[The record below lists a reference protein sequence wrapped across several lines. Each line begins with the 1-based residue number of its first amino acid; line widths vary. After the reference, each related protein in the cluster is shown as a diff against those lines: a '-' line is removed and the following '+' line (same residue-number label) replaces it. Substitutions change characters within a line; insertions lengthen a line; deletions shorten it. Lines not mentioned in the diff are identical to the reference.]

1 MRNLLIAAFLLIGL
15 GETANVLITFS
26 IVVFSSYGR
35 QLASWTWIALVYAAL
50 FVYLAAKSRPQNR
63 RLRLL
68 YGLIRR
74 VENPY
79 KARLYLHSIYSLLG
93 ILNCMILLLGLLF
106 FGIRAWDPWWGF
118 TAGTSTIASVFYC
131 NGVFSILGMRYE
143 NNRGSSFFL
152 AASVASLASRM
163 FSARKVEGFYP
174 LNQAF
179 RICNAMFY
187 KRRHIPTD
195 FYDVWATVEGLSD
208 LEDPPF
214 EDLARLADSIAD
226 LPRRDKLPDEF
237 TSFLKKTK
245 WPSKFETI
253 DPEERS
259 FMERHQ
265 ILVAVVITI
274 GAILAILPKGWQDA
288 LALGLVGLG
297 SQEIGNLLAALLIL
311 AGLVYP
317 LRTLTYNV
325 ELSYARKYMANSIGV
340 SIKDTKLT
348 A

>member
-1 MRNLLIAAFLLIGL
+1 M
-15 GETANVLITFS
+15 V
-26 IVVFSSYGR
+26 
-35 QLASWTWIALVYAAL
+35 
-50 FVYLAAKSRPQNR
+50 AKSRPPNR

-74 VENPY
+74 VKNPY
-79 KARLYLHSIYSLLG
+79 KARLYLHSIYNLLG
-93 ILNCMILLLGLLF
+93 VLNVMILLWGLLF
-106 FGIRAWDPWWGF
+106 FGIRTWDPWWGF
-118 TAGTSTIASVFYC
+118 TAGTSAIASIFYS
-131 NGVFSILGMRYE
+131 NAVLSILGMQYD

-152 AASVASLASRM
+152 AASVANLASRM
-163 FSARKVEGFYP
+163 FSAKKIEGFYP

-187 KRRHIPTD
+187 KRRHMPTD
-195 FYDVWATVEGLSD
+195 FYDVWTTVEDLSD

-214 EDLARLADSIAD
+214 EDIAHLADSIAD
-226 LPRRDKLPDEF
+226 LPRRDRLPDEF
-237 TSFLKKTK
+237 TSFLEKTK

-265 ILVAVVITI
+265 ILVAVVITL
-274 GAILAILPKGWQDA
+274 GAILAILPRGWQDT
-288 LALGLVGLG
+288 LALGLVGFG
-297 SQEIGNLLAALLIL
+297 IQEIGNLLAALFVL

-325 ELSYARKYMANSIGV
+325 DFSYARKYMVDSIV
-340 SIKDTKLT
+340 
-348 A
+348 